1 MKKKKTPRGRK
12 PLIVLDLEAMA
23 RRLNRLANEID
34 RVRSV
39 YLSTP
44 ASKSRTR

>member
-1 MKKKKTPRGRK
+1 MKKKTTPRGRK

-23 RRLNRLANEID
+23 RRLHRLAGEID
-34 RVRSV
+34 RVRSL

-44 ASKSRTR
+44 ASKKRIR